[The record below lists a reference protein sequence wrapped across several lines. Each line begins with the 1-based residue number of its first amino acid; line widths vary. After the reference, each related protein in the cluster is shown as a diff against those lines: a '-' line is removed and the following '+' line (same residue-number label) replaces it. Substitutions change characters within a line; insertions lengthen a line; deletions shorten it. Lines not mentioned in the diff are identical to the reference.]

1 MSVEYHNVELR
12 MFDEAQFT
20 CRTLGTGLTVE
31 LRNSKVISFRR
42 HNETVKEIH
51 VSSLANIYRFS
62 QKTVAICTKKCVGD
76 AVFTTY
82 LLAFDSPG
90 DVRSFLNSADILKP
104 RCEENKKEVC
114 ASIFDRRTDSW
125 SAVQYFQF
133 YSYISQ
139 QQNMMQ
145 DYIRTSTY
153 QRAILANASV
163 DFRGKVVLDVGAG
176 SGILSFFAIQA
187 GATRVY
193 AVEASNMATHCNSLV
208 QANKLAG
215 RIVVISGK
223 IEEITL
229 PEPVDVII
237 SEPMGYMLYNERMLE
252 SYVHARKFLAPHL
265 RQPIKKKRNRRERL
279 SEDDQSPYVKHLS
292 DSDHSDE
299 VLTDDLDCEDID
311 IEDQV
316 QDGSVKLSNKSL
328 PCPGTMFP
336 SVANLYIVPFS
347 DEALFAEQYGKAN
360 FWYQQSFHGMDLTA
374 LRNAAVTEYFNQP
387 IVDTFDIGICPALP
401 CIHKVDFRTVSESE
415 LSSIDISLHYQITTC
430 STIHGLAFW
439 FDVGFLGSQR
449 DVWLSTAPT
458 EPLTHWYQVRCLL
471 GTPLFVQEGQ
481 SLNGRVLMHANSRQ
495 SYDVQIELIVPGSE
509 TKIVNNL
516 DLKNPHFR
524 YNGYPPAPPPGSH
537 VRSPTETYYANL
549 CAQQQ
554 QQQQQQMELQ
564 SQTMLSN
571 GNPLSLAAAAAAA
584 AAVVGGGTGNNHT
597 NNNNNN
603 GQINY
608 RNTNSMY
615 NTINQTT
622 GFLAATGSL
631 SNTIQTTIPV
641 GAVAA
646 AATVMNDNL
655 SPNPSHTM
663 QLSPQ
668 PPINNQQSSLEFSRF
683 LTSTNHSQIA
693 SSVFRSVNIPLANNN
708 NSMIE
713 PLTNVTGGVG
723 IHANE
728 SAIYY
733 NSVISP
739 NFGDPCFTMNSVVN
753 PIKNWNSGIPHE

>member
-1 MSVEYHNVELR
+1 
-12 MFDEAQFT
+12 
-20 CRTLGTGLTVE
+20 
-31 LRNSKVISFRR
+31 
-42 HNETVKEIH
+42 
-51 VSSLANIYRFS
+51 
-62 QKTVAICTKKCVGD
+62 
-76 AVFTTY
+76 
-82 LLAFDSPG
+82 
-90 DVRSFLNSADILKP
+90 
-104 RCEENKKEVC
+104 
-114 ASIFDRRTDSW
+114 
-125 SAVQYFQF
+125 
-133 YSYISQ
+133 
-139 QQNMMQ
+139 MMQ

-153 QRAILANASV
+153 QRAILANASA

-265 RQPIKKKRNRRERL
+265 RQPLKKKQNRREHERL
-279 SEDDQSPYVKHLS
+279 NEDDQSPYVKQLS
-292 DSDHSDE
+292 DSEHSDE
-299 VLTDDLDCEDID
+299 VLTDELDCEDID

-316 QDGSVKLSNKSL
+316 HDGATKLSNRSL
-328 PCPGTMFP
+328 PCPGIMFP

-415 LSSIDISLHYQITTC
+415 LSSIDIPLNYQITTC

-458 EPLTHWYQVRCLL
+458 EPLTHWYQVRCLM

-481 SLNGRVLMHANSRQ
+481 SLNGRVLMRANSRQ

-509 TKIVNNL
+509 TKIVNSL

-554 QQQQQQMELQ
+554 QQQMEMQ
-564 SQTMLSN
+564 SQTMVNN
-571 GNPLSLAAAAAAA
+571 GNPISLAAAA
-584 AAVVGGGTGNNHT
+584 AAVVGGVGMP
-597 NNNNNN
+597 NNNS

-608 RNTNSMY
+608 RNSPVYTM
-615 NTINQTT
+615 NQAT
-622 GFLAATGSL
+622 GFLAATGSIP
-631 SNTIQTTIPV
+631 NVVQTIPL
-641 GAVAA
+641 AVA
-646 AATVMNDNL
+646 NDNL
-655 SPNPSHTM
+655 LQNQPHSM

-668 PPINNQQSSLEFSRF
+668 PVNQSSLEFGRF
-683 LTSTNHSQIA
+683 MTSNHSQIA
-693 SSVFRSVNIPLANNN
+693 SSMLRSVNIPSATPV
-708 NSMIE
+708 IE
-713 PLTNVTGGVG
+713 PLTNVSGSG
-723 IHANE
+723 IHTNE
-728 SAIYY
+728 SVYY
-733 NSVISP
+733 NPVINS
-739 NFGDPCFTMNSVVN
+739 NFGDSCFAMNNVVN
-753 PIKNWNSGIPHE
+753 PSKNWNSGICSKTTFFYWIFMLLPSYTFRDQHKRGF

>member
-1 MSVEYHNVELR
+1 MSAEYHNVELR
-12 MFDEAQFT
+12 VFDEAHFT

-31 LRNSKVISFRR
+31 LRNLKVISIRR
-42 HNETVKEIH
+42 HHEIVKEIH
-51 VSSLANIYRFS
+51 ISSLANIYRFS
-62 QKTVAICTKKCVGD
+62 QRTVAVCTKKCVGD

-82 LLAFDSPG
+82 LLVFDSSG
-90 DVRSFLNSADILKP
+90 DVRSFLNSADQLKP
-104 RCEENKKEVC
+104 RHEENIKDIR
-114 ASIFDRRTDSW
+114 ASVFDKRTDSW

-153 QRAILANASV
+153 QRAILANASA

-252 SYVHARKFLAPHL
+252 SYVHARKFLAPNL
-265 RQPIKKKRNRRERL
+265 RQPVKKKQNRRGRERL
-279 SEDDQSPYVKHLS
+279 NEVDQSLDNMKQLS
-292 DSDHSDE
+292 DSEQSDE
-299 VLTDDLDCEDID
+299 ILTDDFDCEDID

-316 QDGSVKLSNKSL
+316 QDGSTKLSNKSL
-328 PCPGTMFP
+328 PCPGIMFP

-374 LRNAAVTEYFNQP
+374 LRSAAVTEYFNQP

-415 LSSIDISLHYQITTC
+415 LSAIDIPLHYQITTC

-481 SLNGRVLMHANSRQ
+481 SLDGRVLMRANSRQ

-509 TKIVNNL
+509 TKIVNSL

-554 QQQQQQMELQ
+554 QMEIQ
-564 SQTMLSN
+564 SQTVVNN
-571 GNPLSLAAAAAAA
+571 GNHLSLAPATL
-584 AAVVGGGTGNNHT
+584 VGGGILNNS
-597 NNNNNN
+597 NNNNN

-608 RNTNSMY
+608 RNSSVYTM
-615 NTINQTT
+615 NQTA
-622 GFLAATGSL
+622 GFLATGSIPNL
-631 SNTIQTTIPV
+631 VQAIPV
-641 GAVAA
+641 AVA
-646 AATVMNDNL
+646 NDSLVQNQ
-655 SPNPSHTM
+655 SHSM

-668 PPINNQQSSLEFSRF
+668 PVNNQPSLEFGRF
-683 LTSTNHSQIA
+683 MTSSNPSQIA
-693 SSVFRSVNIPLANNN
+693 STMLRSVNIPSATPVIE
-708 NSMIE
+708 SM
-713 PLTNVTGGVG
+713 TNVSGGG
-723 IHANE
+723 LHTNE
-728 SAIYY
+728 SMYY
-733 NSVISP
+733 NPVIGST
-739 NFGDPCFTMNSVVN
+739 FTDSCFTMNNIVN
-753 PIKNWNSGIPHE
+753 PNKNWNSGIQQE

>member
-1 MSVEYHNVELR
+1 MSAEYHNVELR

-20 CRTLGTGLTVE
+20 CRTLGTGLTVG
-31 LRNSKVISFRR
+31 LRNSKVISVRR
-42 HNETVKEIH
+42 DNETVKEIH
-51 VSSLANIYRFS
+51 ISSLSNIYRFS
-62 QKTVAICTKKCVGD
+62 QKTVAVCTKKCVGD

-82 LLAFDSPG
+82 LLGFDSPG
-90 DVRSFLNSADILKP
+90 DVRGFLNSSDLLKP
-104 RCEENKKEVC
+104 LCNENKKETRT
-114 ASIFDRRTDSW
+114 SIFDRRTDSW

-153 QRAILANASV
+153 QKAILANASA

-265 RQPIKKKRNRRERL
+265 RQPIKKKQNRRERERL
-279 SEDDQSPYVKHLS
+279 DEDDQSPYVKQLS
-292 DSDHSDE
+292 DSEHSDE
-299 VLTDDLDCEDID
+299 VLTDELDCEDID

-316 QDGSVKLSNKSL
+316 HDGATKLSNKSL
-328 PCPGTMFP
+328 PCPGIMFP

-415 LSSIDISLHYQITTC
+415 LSSIDIPLNYQITTC

-481 SLNGRVLMHANSRQ
+481 SLSGRVVMHANSRQ

-509 TKIVNNL
+509 TKIVNSL

-554 QQQQQQMELQ
+554 QQQQMEMQ
-564 SQTMLSN
+564 PQTMVNN
-571 GNPLSLAAAAAAA
+571 GNPISLAAAA
-584 AAVVGGGTGNNHT
+584 AAVVGGVGMP
-597 NNNNNN
+597 NNNS

-608 RNTNSMY
+608 RNSPVYTM
-615 NTINQTT
+615 NQAT
-622 GFLAATGSL
+622 GFLAATGSIP
-631 SNTIQTTIPV
+631 NVVQTIPL
-641 GAVAA
+641 AVA
-646 AATVMNDNL
+646 NDNL
-655 SPNPSHTM
+655 LQNQSHSM

-668 PPINNQQSSLEFSRF
+668 PVNQSSLEFGRF
-683 LTSTNHSQIA
+683 ITSNNSQIA
-693 SSVFRSVNIPLANNN
+693 SSMLRSVNIPSATPV
-708 NSMIE
+708 IE
-713 PLTNVTGGVG
+713 PLTNVSGSG
-723 IHANE
+723 IPTNE
-728 SAIYY
+728 SVYY
-733 NSVISP
+733 NPVISS
-739 NFGDPCFTMNSVVN
+739 NFGDTCFAMNNVVN
-753 PIKNWNSGIPHE
+753 PSKNWNSGIYSKTIYFLNST

>member
-1 MSVEYHNVELR
+1 MSGDYHNVDLR
-12 MFDEAQFT
+12 IFDEAQFT
-20 CRTLGTGLTVE
+20 CRTLGSGLTVE
-31 LRNSKVISFRR
+31 LRNARTITMQKN
-42 HNETVKEIH
+42 NEVVKEIRLTPSVDVH
-51 VSSLANIYRFS
+51 RFS
-62 QKTVAICTKKCVGD
+62 QKTLAICTRKNGAEGPSV
-76 AVFTTY
+76 TY
-82 LLAFDSPG
+82 MLAFDSLG
-90 DVRSFLNSADILKP
+90 DIRRFLDSIDVAKSKG
-104 RCEENKKEVC
+104 EKNKGVC
-114 ASIFDRRTDSW
+114 SSIFDKRTDSW

-153 QRAILANASV
+153 QRAILANASA

-193 AVEASNMATHCNSLV
+193 AVEASNMASHCNSLV

-265 RQPIKKKRNRRERL
+265 RQPLKKKRQNKCKTERH
-279 SEDDQSPYVKHLS
+279 SQEEQQSSDSVEKHFS
-292 DSDHSDE
+292 DSDDSND
-299 VLTDDLDCEDID
+299 VLTDESDCEDID
-311 IEDQV
+311 IDDHMEDD
-316 QDGSVKLSNKSL
+316 DGSLKLSNKAL
-328 PCPGTMFP
+328 PCPGIMFP

-347 DEALFAEQYGKAN
+347 DDALFAEQYGKAN

-387 IVDTFDIGICPALP
+387 IVDTFDVGICPALP

-415 LSSIDISLHYQITTC
+415 LASIDIPLNYHITTC

-481 SLNGRVLMHANSRQ
+481 TLTGRVLMHANTRQ
-495 SYDVQIELIVPGSE
+495 SYDVQIELIVPGSQ
-509 TKIVNNL
+509 TKITNSL

-554 QQQQQQMELQ
+554 IEIQ
-564 SQTMLSN
+564 SQAVIAGGVLNSN
-571 GNPLSLAAAAAAA
+571 NS
-584 AAVVGGGTGNNHT
+584 
-597 NNNNNN
+597 N

-608 RNTNSMY
+608 RNSPAYTM
-615 NTINQTT
+615 NQT
-622 GFLAATGSL
+622 GGLPATNPI
-631 SNTIQTTIPV
+631 SNVVHNIPV
-641 GAVAA
+641 AVA
-646 AATVMNDNL
+646 NDTLVQNQ
-655 SPNPSHTM
+655 SHPM

-668 PPINNQQSSLEFSRF
+668 PFTNQTTLDMSRYIMA
-683 LTSTNHSQIA
+683 NHSQQVAPAVLRSASIPA
-693 SSVFRSVNIPLANNN
+693 TTTAMMEPLVNSSVCGVNNAND
-708 NSMIE
+708 
-713 PLTNVTGGVG
+713 T
-723 IHANE
+723 
-728 SAIYY
+728 IYY
-733 NSVISP
+733 NPVISTNP
-739 NFGDPCFTMNSVVN
+739 TDHCFAMNNVGN
-753 PIKNWNSGIPHE
+753 PAKNWNSGSKVMQ